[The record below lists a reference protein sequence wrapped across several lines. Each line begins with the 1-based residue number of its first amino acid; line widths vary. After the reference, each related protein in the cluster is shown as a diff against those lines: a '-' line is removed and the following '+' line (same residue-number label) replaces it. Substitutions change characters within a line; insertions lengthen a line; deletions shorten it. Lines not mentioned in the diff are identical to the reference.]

1 MATILLAEKAVSPA
15 YRLENRLTEL
25 GYSVVS
31 VADTELINM
40 VKMHPYDA
48 IIFSVEFPKDE
59 IDETLRQIRMFSDV
73 PLLGGCSEET
83 PEIAMNYMKQRFD
96 GMIEASMNDEA
107 LNELIE
113 NYLREAYKQ
122 AHNVRLRQYKN
133 LKINNGG
140 IKKAEVNYKKLDLT
154 AKEFMILNL
163 LMCHR
168 NRIHTKAVLYETVWR
183 LPYTGDDN
191 AVKIHIS
198 NLRSKLK
205 KADPGEQ
212 YIETVWGLGYRM
224 CRDKKDAFSLN

>member
-1 MATILLAEKAVSPA
+1 MTTILLAEQAVSPA
-15 YRLENRLTEL
+15 YRLGNRLTEL

-31 VADTELINM
+31 VADTELVNM

-48 IIFSVEFPKDE
+48 IIFSLEFPGDESDE
-59 IDETLRQIRMFSDV
+59 ILRQIRMFSDV
-73 PLLGGCSEET
+73 PLLGGYSEET
-83 PEIAMNYMKQRFD
+83 PETAMDYMKQRFD
-96 GMIEASMNDEA
+96 GMIESSLHDEA
-107 LNELIE
+107 LDELVE

-122 AHNVRLRQYKN
+122 ANNVRLRQYKN
-133 LKINNGG
+133 LKMSNGG
-140 IKKAEVNYKKLDLT
+140 IKKVEVNYKKLDLT
-154 AKEFMILNL
+154 AKEFLLLNL

-168 NRIHTKAVLYETVWR
+168 NHIHTKAVLYEAIWR